1 MAKGKKEAIE
11 SKNGTAATPGDG
23 AGQQVAEPPEVARAS
38 AYEVAQRQLDE
49 VAGFWGLR
57 TMSSAICALSWHR
70 GLIVHFPVRADDDR
84 VGGSSGDFRVHHNT
98 AKEANQR
105 GGIRYHPM

>member
-49 VAGFWGLR
+49 VAGFMGLEDDVLGYLR
-57 TMSSAICALSWHR
+57 ACQR
-70 GLIVHFPVRADDDR
+70 ELIVHFPVRMDDDR
-84 VGGSSGDFRVHHNT
+84 VEIFTGFRVHHNT
-98 AKEANQR
+98 ASQPWAASV
-105 GGIRYHPM
+105 IIPM